1 MFQNLEIR
9 NYFTLEYR
17 IIGGFEIIVGWM
29 GEGIWVGN
37 AGLE

>member
-17 IIGGFEIIVGWM
+17 IIGGFEIIVGSM
-29 GEGIWVGN
+29 GEGVWVGN